1 MAENI
6 IYCYSG
12 TGNCLDI
19 AMNIAKELGDTD
31 IVMMRSFPSKT
42 DATEYKRVGFVFPCY
57 GGGLPGMVEDYLKSI
72 HIGIDAYTFGVV
84 SYAGY
89 PGCGLDKLNAI
100 HPLSYWAGISHQCS
114 CIWLFPHFLMMPPL
128 TPALA
133 QKRSERLAKQVAV
146 DVKAGK
152 TKKAPHKMLINALE
166 SSAWP
171 TLSKLKAQKLT
182 VCTDTCVSCGQC
194 AKLCPQG
201 NITIKDG
208 HPSFGDNCIQ
218 CLGCLQFCP
227 TGSINM
233 GKVTQRREHYHN
245 KNITPD
251 MLMQKEFHF

>member
-1 MAENI
+1 
-6 IYCYSG
+6 
-12 TGNCLDI
+12 
-19 AMNIAKELGDTD
+19 
-31 IVMMRSFPSKT
+31 
-42 DATEYKRVGFVFPCY
+42 
-57 GGGLPGMVEDYLKSI
+57 
-72 HIGIDAYTFGVV
+72 
-84 SYAGY
+84 
-89 PGCGLDKLNAI
+89 
-100 HPLSYWAGISHQCS
+100 
-114 CIWLFPHFLMMPPL
+114 MMPPL

-152 TKKAPHKMLINALE
+152 TKKAPPKMLINALE

-218 CLGCLQFCP
+218 CLGCLQLCP

-233 GKVTQRREHYHN
+233 GKVTQRRKHYHN